1 MSFIISAIASLVS
14 IVVFFSSKKLVDNR
28 ITQLSIKA
36 IAGLIGVLAAINAI
50 SRIIVVIPAGNV
62 GVEDFQGKVSDR
74 TLPAGIHTINPFADV
89 IQFSTRLRDVKE
101 EIAATSKEGLALGID
116 ISLQYRVDPAKA
128 SSIYQNIGIEERE
141 ILTSRFRS
149 ISREIVSGYPAEAVY
164 ATKREEISLKLADR
178 LRSQLAP
185 LGFIVDEAL
194 LRNVKVPETLQAA
207 IQQRLK
213 AEQENLQMKFVLE
226 KETQEADRKRI
237 EAKGRADAQKIL
249 ADGLTPAVLQLR
261 GIEATEKLTQSPNS
275 KIIVLGNGQNTPL
288 ILPVDRDASRAVAPA
303 QP

>member
-14 IVVFFSSKKLVDNR
+14 ILVFLNSKHLVDNR
-28 ITQLSIKA
+28 VVQLAIKA
-36 IAGLIGVLAAINAI
+36 IAGLIALIATLNAL
-50 SRIIVVIPAGNV
+50 SRIITVIPAGNV

-74 TLPAGIHTINPFADV
+74 SLPAGVHLINPFADV
-89 IQFSTRLRDVKE
+89 VQFSVRLRDVKE

-116 ISLQYRVDPAKA
+116 ISIQYRIDPAKA
-128 SSIYQNIGIEERE
+128 ASIYLSIGTEERE
-141 ILTSRFRS
+141 IVISRFRA
-149 ISREIVSGYPAEAVY
+149 ISREIISGYSAEDVY
-164 ATKREEISLKLADR
+164 ATKREEISLKLADK

-249 ADGLTPAVLQLR
+249 SEGLTPAVLQLR
-261 GIEATEKLTQSPNS
+261 EIEANEKLSLSPNS
-275 KIIVLGNGQNTPL
+275 KIIILGGCIYRL
-288 ILPVDRDASRAVAPA
+288 ILIIR
-303 QP
+303 

>member
-1 MSFIISAIASLVS
+1 MSFIVSVIASLVS
-14 IVVFFSSKKLVDNR
+14 IVVFFSSNRLVDNR
-28 ITQLSIKA
+28 IAQLSIKA
-36 IAGLIGVLAAINAI
+36 IAGLIGVLSALIAF
-50 SRIIVVIPAGNV
+50 SRLVVVIPAGNV

-74 TLPAGIHTINPFADV
+74 TLPAGIHAINPFADV
-89 IQFSTRLRDVKE
+89 VQFSTRLRDLKE

-116 ISLQYRVDPAKA
+116 VSIQYRVDPAKA
-128 SSIYQNIGIEERE
+128 ASIYLNIGIEERE
-141 ILTSRFRS
+141 IVVSRFRS
-149 ISREIVSGYPAEAVY
+149 ISREIVSKYSAEDVY
-164 ATKREEISLKLADR
+164 ATKREEISLKLADK

-226 KETQEADRKRI
+226 KETQESDRKRI

-249 ADGLTPAVLQLR
+249 AEGLTPAILQLR
-261 GIEATEKLTQSPNS
+261 EIEANEKLSLSPNS
-275 KIIVLGNGQNTPL
+275 IIIILGNSQNTPL
-288 ILPVDRDASRAVAPA
+288 ILPVDREANKAVTPT

>member
-14 IVVFFSSKKLVDNR
+14 ILVFLNSKHLVDNR
-28 ITQLSIKA
+28 VVQLVIKA
-36 IAGLIGVLAAINAI
+36 IAGLIALIATLNAL
-50 SRIIVVIPAGNV
+50 SRIITVIPAGNV

-74 TLPAGIHTINPFADV
+74 SLPAGVHLINPFADV
-89 IQFSTRLRDVKE
+89 VQFSVRLRDVKE

-116 ISLQYRVDPAKA
+116 ISIQYRIDPAKA
-128 SSIYQNIGIEERE
+128 ASIYLSIGTEERE
-141 ILTSRFRS
+141 IVISRFRA
-149 ISREIVSGYPAEAVY
+149 ISREIISGYSAEDVY
-164 ATKREEISLKLADR
+164 ATKREEVSLKLAEK

-249 ADGLTPAVLQLR
+249 SEGLTPAVLQLR
-261 GIEATEKLTQSPNS
+261 EIEANEKLSLSPNS
-275 KIIVLGNGQNTPL
+275 KIIILGNSQNTPL
-288 ILPVDRDASRAVAPA
+288 ILPVDREATKAIAPTT
-303 QP
+303 P